1 MKPPALLGIYREHI
15 FSPGKIE
22 DDAAIMDA
30 TLEELSRIGW
40 EVCALPAETI
50 SSSASRPE
58 NVLSMAQSGRVL
70 NIIEDWSRQGTRV
83 VNTVPSVLNCYR
95 KPLTHLLSKAGI
107 CIPPSRMVRLEDA
120 EEKISLQTADR
131 LWLKRGDVHAIEP
144 GDVASV
150 TCREEL
156 NKALEHFLGKDIRDI
171 LVQEHVRGPVVKF
184 YGVGRREYFKAYLA
198 ANGEEFT
205 SKAGR
210 LWDVARQAA
219 GAVGLEV
226 YGGDAVL
233 TERNGPVL
241 IDLNDWP
248 SFSRCCRS
256 AARSIAAYV
265 GPRFQCDGD
274 LNKDLDIIPR
284 N

>member
-1 MKPPALLGIYREHI
+1 MKPRALLGIYRERI
-15 FSPGKIE
+15 FSPGKVE

-30 TLEELSRIGW
+30 TLEELSRTGW
-40 EVCALPAETI
+40 EVRTLHAESI
-50 SSSASRPE
+50 NIAPPRPE
-58 NVLSMAQSGRVL
+58 NVLSMAQSGRTL
-70 NIIEDWSRQGTRV
+70 NILEDWSRQGTRV
-83 VNTVPSVLNCYR
+83 INTVPSVLNCYR
-95 KPLTHLLSKAGI
+95 KPLINLLSKSGI
-107 CIPPSRMVRLEDA
+107 CIPSSRMVSLEEA
-120 EEKISLQTADR
+120 EEKISLQTADG

-156 NKALEHFLGKDIRDI
+156 DKALEHFFDKGIRDI
-171 LVQEHVRGPVVKF
+171 LVQEHLRGPVVKF
-184 YGVGRREYFKAYLA
+184 YGVGRHEYFRAYLA
-198 ANGEEFT
+198 ANGEELI
-205 SKAGR
+205 SKAER

-256 AARSIAAYV
+256 AARSIAAYA
-265 GPRFQCDGD
+265 GPRFQCDGE
-274 LNKDLDIIPR
+274 IILRPL
-284 N
+284 